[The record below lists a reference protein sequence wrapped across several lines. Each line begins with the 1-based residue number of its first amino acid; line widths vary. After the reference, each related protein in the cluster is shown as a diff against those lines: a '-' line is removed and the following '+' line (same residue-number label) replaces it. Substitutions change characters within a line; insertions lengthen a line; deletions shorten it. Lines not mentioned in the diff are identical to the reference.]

1 MALESSL
8 EFTHLISSS
17 SVGDQISNREIQ
29 KEILRFLAA
38 MSGLFSI
45 FLVGA
50 SAFLDPRRSE
60 ELGISQST
68 ILQPKWTENGT
79 IYVNRT
85 VNEIERGKFAKP
97 SGCSEMVLFGLY
109 DWDCKSSGKRLLGYW
124 PERTRCQVFCRSGQ
138 IMMPKA
144 KKIQCRKNKKNG
156 GKLQWKLKRSWDP
169 DIKCISTYNTAKWS
183 GWSEWSDWT
192 KCSVR
197 SHSNWATMIRTG
209 ISSKIRYNFII
220 LGRMWQRTKNPT
232 AKTKLHWRCYG

>member
-1 MALESSL
+1 
-8 EFTHLISSS
+8 
-17 SVGDQISNREIQ
+17 
-29 KEILRFLAA
+29 

-45 FLVGA
+45 FLVLGA

-60 ELGISQST
+60 ELGISQNT
-68 ILQPKWTENGT
+68 VLQPKWTENGT

-85 VNEIERGKFAKP
+85 INEIERGKFVKP

-169 DIKCISTYNTAKWS
+169 DIKCVSTYNTAKWS

-197 SHSNWATMIRTG
+197 LLSNVLAASVFC
-209 ISSKIRYNFII
+209 ISRFHAPVR
-220 LGRMWQRTKNPT
+220 GGWM
-232 AKTKLHWRCYG
+232 

>member
-1 MALESSL
+1 
-8 EFTHLISSS
+8 
-17 SVGDQISNREIQ
+17 
-29 KEILRFLAA
+29 

-45 FLVGA
+45 FLVLGA

-60 ELGISQST
+60 ELGISQNT
-68 ILQPKWTENGT
+68 VLQPKWTENGT

-85 VNEIERGKFAKP
+85 INEIERGKFVKP

-169 DIKCISTYNTAKWS
+169 DIKCVSTYNTAKWS

-197 SHSNWATMIRTG
+197 LWSNVLTFIRESWKKSNFKSDFCARWRSHKFTDKG
-209 ISSKIRYNFII
+209 
-220 LGRMWQRTKNPT
+220 
-232 AKTKLHWRCYG
+232 